1 MNRTRTRT
9 AQHGITLVEQLMG
22 LAVAAIAAGTAVPA
36 LSDFTQR
43 HRLDSATQLL
53 RTDLQY
59 ARSAATSSNEP
70 VRLRVQ
76 NDEGGSCYVVHT
88 GPSQACD
95 CLGGPMPACAE
106 GAQVLRA
113 NRLPAS
119 EGIQLTSNS
128 PSMTFDGSW
137 GTVTPT
143 GTLQLRN
150 QRGQTLKLV
159 VNVMGRVRQCTTTPG
174 LPGVVAC

>member
-1 MNRTRTRT
+1 MNTTRTTQR
-9 AQHGITLVEQLMG
+9 GITLVEQMVG
-22 LAVAAIAAGTAVPA
+22 VAITAVAAGTAVPA

-43 HRLDSATQLL
+43 HRLESATHLL
-53 RTDLQY
+53 RTDLQH
-59 ARSAATSSNEP
+59 ARSAAAASSEP

-76 NDEGGSCYVVHT
+76 NNEGGSCYVVYT

-95 CLGGPMPACAE
+95 CLDGRSPTCAE

-113 NRLPAS
+113 TQLPARD
-119 EGIQLTSNS
+119 GIQLTSNS
-128 PSMTFDGSW
+128 PSMVFDGNW

-174 LPGVVAC
+174 MPGAVAC